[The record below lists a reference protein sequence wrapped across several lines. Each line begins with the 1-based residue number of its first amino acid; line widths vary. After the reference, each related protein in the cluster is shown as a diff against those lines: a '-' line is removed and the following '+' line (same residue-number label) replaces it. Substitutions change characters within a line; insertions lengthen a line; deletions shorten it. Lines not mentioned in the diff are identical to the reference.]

1 MDYKHISLRL
11 VMSTKTTKMLGVGI
25 SAIAFLLVTV
35 PIFKGG
41 VAYATQETMET
52 TIETIETTIET
63 IETTIETM
71 ETTIETMTT
80 MTMTTMTMTTMAY
93 N

>member
-25 SAIAFLLVTV
+25 AAIAFLLVTV

-41 VAYATQETMET
+41 VAYADSGDHDHDHENHDHE
-52 TIETIETTIET
+52 
-63 IETTIETM
+63 
-71 ETTIETMTT
+71 
-80 MTMTTMTMTTMAY
+80 
-93 N
+93 NHDHDHN